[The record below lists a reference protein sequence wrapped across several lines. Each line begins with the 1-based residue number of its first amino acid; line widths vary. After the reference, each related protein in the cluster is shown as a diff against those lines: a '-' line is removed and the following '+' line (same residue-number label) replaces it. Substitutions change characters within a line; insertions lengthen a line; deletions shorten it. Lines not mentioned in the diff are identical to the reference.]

1 MSMLPSHSSTKAF
14 FLLVLSAFTI
24 TACGGSGGGNNG
36 ALDTSGEWLIPTQFV
51 ADGGPGKDGIPAL
64 SNPSYESAASTT
76 TLGADDLVI
85 ALRSEGQVKV
95 FSHDIMNWHEIVND
109 GPTSNPFIMSYCP
122 LTGSAMAWKGRAAD
136 ANPTF
141 GVSGLLYNSN
151 LILYDRATDSLW
163 SQMLQLAVNGPR
175 IREQGEVIQ
184 VIETTFSTLTA
195 MYPDALV
202 MTRDTGHNRNYDQY
216 PYGDYLT
223 STRLLFQVSN
233 ADNRLHPKERTIGIY
248 SGSSAKVYQLTG
260 FGAST
265 QTINEQFDSQP
276 IVVVGNSVLN
286 YAAIYSS
293 QLSDGTILTF
303 NPIQDDLPNVMS
315 DTEGNVWDIFGTA
328 VSGPRAGAQLDTTR
342 SYTAM
347 WFAWVS
353 IFDAVEIH
361 FN

>member
-1 MSMLPSHSSTKAF
+1 MLILTVFA
-14 FLLVLSAFTI
+14 VA
-24 TACGGSGGGNNG
+24 ACGGSGGSNSN
-36 ALDTSGEWLIPTQFV
+36 APDTSGEWLIPTQFV

-64 SNPSYESAASTT
+64 SNPAYESAASTT
-76 TLGADDLVI
+76 TIGPDDLVI
-85 ALRSEGQVKV
+85 ALRSEGQTKV
-95 FSHDIMNWHEIVND
+95 FSHDIMNWHEIVTD
-109 GPTSNPFIMSYCP
+109 GPASDPFTMSYCP
-122 LTGSAMAWKGRAAD
+122 LTGSAMAWEGRATD

-151 LILYDRATDSLW
+151 LILYDRATDTLW

-175 IREQGEVIQ
+175 IRERPAVIQ

-195 MYPDALV
+195 MYPDALI

-233 ADNRLHPKERTIGIY
+233 ADNRLHPKARTIGIY
-248 SGSSAKVYQLTG
+248 SGSSAKVYQLDG

-265 QTINEQFDSQP
+265 QTINEQFDSQS

-303 NPIQDDLPNVMS
+303 SPIQDDLPNVMS

-328 VSGPRAGAQLDTTR
+328 VSGPRIGEQLDATR